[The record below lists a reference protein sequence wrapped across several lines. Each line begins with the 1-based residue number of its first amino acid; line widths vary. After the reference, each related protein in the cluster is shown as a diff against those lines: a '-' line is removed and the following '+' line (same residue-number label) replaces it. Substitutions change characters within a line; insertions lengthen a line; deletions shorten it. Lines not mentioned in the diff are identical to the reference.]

1 MGHAFSPGHP
11 ALDVDL
17 RNAVLA
23 DADDVA
29 RLLAELGYP
38 CELSDASERISTILA
53 NDRQALV
60 VARRNGAVCG
70 LVALDFM
77 YYLPLG
83 TTTCRVTA
91 LVVTTS
97 AQGMGIGRHLLKEAE
112 RRARSGGAARI
123 ELTSGAQRTEA
134 HAFYLACGYSGSSV
148 RFVKALGSA

>member
-1 MGHAFSPGHP
+1 MSHAFSPGHR
-11 ALDVDL
+11 AADVDL
-17 RNAVLA
+17 RNAVPA

-29 RLLAELGYP
+29 HLLSELGYP
-38 CELSDASERISTILA
+38 CDIADASERISAILA

-60 VARRNGAVCG
+60 LARRNGAVCG

-91 LVVTTS
+91 LVVTPT
-97 AQGMGIGRHLLKEAE
+97 AQGLGIGRALLKEAE
-112 RRARSGGAARI
+112 RRARVGGAARI

-134 HAFYLACGYSGSSV
+134 HAFYRACGYKDSSV
-148 RFVKALGSA
+148 RFVKLLGA

>member
-1 MGHAFSPGHP
+1 MSQAFSPGP
-11 ALDVDL
+11 SPFGADL
-17 RNAVLA
+17 RSAMIA

-29 RLLAELGYP
+29 RLLTELGYP
-38 CELSDASERISTILA
+38 CEIDEAAERIDAIAA

-60 VARRNGAVCG
+60 LARREGAVCG

-83 TTTCRVTA
+83 TITCRVTA
-91 LVVTTS
+91 LVVTPT
-97 AQGMGIGRHLLKEAE
+97 AQGLGIGRQLLKEAE

-134 HAFYLACGYSGSSV
+134 HAFYQACGYSGSSV